1 MRNAW
6 NALKG
11 YKTLLINAL
20 TIAAGLMEG
29 KNLIDV
35 IPADRQPYL
44 VVALA
49 AVNIVLRLMTS
60 TPAGRKE

>member
-11 YKTLLINAL
+11 YKTLLINTL
-20 TIAAGLMEG
+20 TIVAGLMEG